1 MVSRS
6 LSRVRLCAFALCL
19 CVRLC
24 AFALCLC
31 VRLCALALCLWSPLL
46 SPLRPH
52 GLSTVIVLNRNVSN
66 SRNHTSVAPSCRP
79 LSVVRSPGAFARCI
93 RLSAS
98 LPCSTQGLSPAAGAL
113 EPLPPLPLASLSLAA
128 PSLAFCLWPPFG
140 SLSRPLSRLCRVRLC
155 PRSPFWAR
163 LAFVIPPRLRAS
175 VLSSPR
181 LRAFVP
187 SCLRASAPLRLRA
200 FVPLRL
206 RALFASGPVS
216 GVLFRCSGSVCASPC
231 LLSLVGAPLLFVSLR
246 LRFLCAPE
254 LGIWELAFSDWFLGL
269 AFWIGFFEIFLC
281 ILLCVYNEFFFCL
294 AARRTSPREEGGD
307 VTAWTVPCCCAFLFG
322 ARASLVP

>member
-1 MVSRS
+1 MNRKDLVSRS

-128 PSLAFCLWPPFG
+128 PSGLLSLASFR
-140 SLSRPLSRLCRVRLC
+140 LSVSASVAPLSRSPVPAFAFLGPSRLRYTSAPSCLC
-155 PRSPFWAR
+155 
-163 LAFVIPPRLRAS
+163 AFVSAP
-175 VLSSPR
+175 PR

-187 SCLRASAPLRLRA
+187 SCLRASAPSCLCAFAPPCPFRLRSCLRCA
-200 FVPLRL
+200 LPL
-206 RALFASGPVS
+206 FG
-216 GVLFRCSGSVCASPC
+216 
-231 LLSLVGAPLLFVSLR
+231 LR
-246 LRFLCAPE
+246 LRFA
-254 LGIWELAFSDWFLGL
+254 
-269 AFWIGFFEIFLC
+269 
-281 ILLCVYNEFFFCL
+281 V
-294 AARRTSPREEGGD
+294 
-307 VTAWTVPCCCAFLFG
+307 
-322 ARASLVP
+322 SLVPRWRSAALRFSSPPLPSAPRNWEFGNLGTGFFGLVFGTGFLDWLF